1 MAEKRVILVTGV
13 TGYWGSRVAARLANE
28 AGVHVIGLDAEQSTG
43 RIQSLDFIQADAWN
57 PALPDLIQ
65 AEEVDTV
72 CHLAFMPATRTLES
86 AFEQN
91 VMGTTRLLGACA
103 QAGVRKV
110 ILKSSTAVYGARPG
124 NSAFLTESHS
134 LRGSRRYGYVRDM
147 VEIEAFCRGFCRQV
161 PDTVVTILRFASIIG
176 PTADTP
182 MTRFLREPGAP
193 SLLGFD
199 PMMQLIHEDDVVEAL
214 LHAVRHDV
222 PGVFNVA
229 ARDLLPLGKIRG
241 MAGKAPLIVFHP
253 LAYWGMNLLGNRRSQ
268 LGRFL
273 PMDPDYLRYPWVADL
288 TRMGNDLGF
297 EPRHTAEEALHE
309 FAERQQLR
317 RHLSESAMVARSED
331 RLRQVIVQRHQA
343 REQQATDGV
352 SAEEGGGDE

>member
-1 MAEKRVILVTGV
+1 MADKSVILVTGV
-13 TGYWGSRVAARLANE
+13 TGFWGSRVAARLANE
-28 AGVHVIGLDAEQSTG
+28 AGIHVIGLDAEQPTG
-43 RIQSLDFIQADAWN
+43 EIQGIDFIQADAWN
-57 PALPDLIQ
+57 PALPDLLRLEQ
-65 AEEVDTV
+65 VDTV
-72 CHLAFMPATRTLES
+72 CHLAFVPATRPREA

-110 ILKSSTAVYGARPG
+110 VLKSSTMVYGARPS

-147 VEIEAFCRGFCRQV
+147 VEIEAFCRGYRHQT
-161 PDTVVTILRFASIIG
+161 PDTLVTILRFAGIIG
-176 PTADTP
+176 PTTDTP
-182 MTRFLREPGAP
+182 MTRFLRAPGAP

-214 LHAVRHDV
+214 LHAVHCGAN
-222 PGVFNVA
+222 GVFNVA
-229 ARDLLPLGKIRG
+229 ARDVLTLSKIRG
-241 MAGKAPLIVFHP
+241 LAGKPPLLVFHP
-253 LAYWGMNLLGNRRSQ
+253 VAYWGMNMLGNRRLE

-288 TRMGNDLGF
+288 TRMSDELGF

-309 FAERQQLR
+309 FAEQQQLR
-317 RHLSESAMVARSED
+317 RTLSEAATLARSED
-331 RLRQVIVQRHQA
+331 RLRRVLQQRQQA
-343 REQQATDGV
+343 RESLATDVGR
-352 SAEEGGGDE
+352 AEEGGGDD